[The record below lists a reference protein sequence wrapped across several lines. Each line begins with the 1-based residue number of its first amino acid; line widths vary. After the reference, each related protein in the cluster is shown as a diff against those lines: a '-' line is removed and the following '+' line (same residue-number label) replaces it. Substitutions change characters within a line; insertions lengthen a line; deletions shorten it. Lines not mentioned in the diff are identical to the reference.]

1 MNLNDNK
8 YTILVSRLSKGSGKV
23 DKKDSLQGVFMEV
36 VRLHFVRMTSL
47 MESKGIHHGQQH
59 VLTILKHKDGCSQ
72 KQIAEILRV
81 KPATITVM
89 IQRMEKNGLVI
100 REQDKN
106 DQRVW
111 RIFITHKG
119 REDCKI
125 ANEIRGKLFDESFNN
140 FTDEEKMLFRRL
152 LLQMR
157 SNLSEKVLEG
167 NEDNKQCFFRKK
179 DKED

>member
-1 MNLNDNK
+1 M
-8 YTILVSRLSKGSGKV
+8 

-81 KPATITVM
+81 KPATMTVM

-100 REQDKN
+100 KKQDEN

-111 RIFITHKG
+111 RIFITNKG

-125 ANEIRGKLFDESFNN
+125 ANEMREKLFDESFSN
-140 FTDEEKMLFRRL
+140 FTDEEKILFRRL
-152 LLQMR
+152 LLQIR
-157 SNLSEKVLEG
+157 SNLNEKIHEE
-167 NEDNKQCFFRKK
+167 NQYNKQCFFRKK